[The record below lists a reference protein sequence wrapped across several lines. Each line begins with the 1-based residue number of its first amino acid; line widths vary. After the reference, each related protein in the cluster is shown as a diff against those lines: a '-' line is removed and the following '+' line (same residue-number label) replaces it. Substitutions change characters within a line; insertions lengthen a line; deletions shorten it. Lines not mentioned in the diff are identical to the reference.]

1 MRTFKRLT
9 LALATFAFVLSAQLS
24 PAAAQ
29 GREITVEVG
38 QQTSISASG
47 VRNFSE
53 GQRGI
58 ADIRLTDDQTRFVV
72 VGQRAGSTSLLLIM
86 QDGSQVT
93 YNITVPGD
101 VVDEEVTGVVER
113 ENIRLD
119 FYFVQLSDSYS
130 HAIGIGWPGSVGG
143 TANFTLDFTNGG
155 STSPGSPTDTTSSL
169 ALVAQSVLPRL
180 DMAQS
185 NGWARIYRQA
195 AVITANGTE
204 AHFQNGGEVNI
215 PVQGA
220 LTAEIQQ
227 IEFGTDVRIRPRY
240 DSETGRIEVH
250 IEAEVSDLSDD
261 RGTGVPGRVTSNVET
276 VVNLELGQ
284 SIVLAGLIARSE
296 NRSRAGLP
304 GLSQIPI
311 LGALFGTHSRSY
323 EESEALLFIVPSV
336 VDAVPLQQR
345 NRIQEAMRLYDD
357 YRGGVDEVEV
367 LEQPRVQRAS
377 E

>member
-1 MRTFKRLT
+1 MRTFSRLSVALAAFA
-9 LALATFAFVLSAQLS
+9 LALAFQVS

-72 VGQRAGSTSLLLIM
+72 VGQRPGETSLLLIM

-93 YNITVPGD
+93 YSITVPGGEQAVRD
-101 VVDEEVTGVVER
+101 GTVNER

-130 HAIGIGWPGSVGG
+130 HAIGIGWPGSIGG
-143 TANFTLDFTNGG
+143 TANFSLDFTNGG
-155 STSPGSPTDTTSSL
+155 AGATTTTTSL

-180 DMAQS
+180 DIAQS

-195 AVITANGTE
+195 AVVTANGTE
-204 AHFQNGGEVNI
+204 ATFQNGGEVNI

-220 LTAEIQQ
+220 LTAEIQE
-227 IEFGTDVRIRPRY
+227 IEFGTMVKILPRY
-240 DSETGRIEVH
+240 DPETGRIEVQ

-261 RGTGVPGRVTSNVET
+261 RGTGIPGRVTSEVET

-284 SIVLAGLIARSE
+284 SIVLAGLIGRSE
-296 NRSRAGLP
+296 NRTRAGLP

-323 EESEALLFIVPSV
+323 EENEALLFIVPSV

-367 LEQPRVQRAS
+367 LEQPRIQRA